1 MNVERWGWYSI
12 AVNVTLGAINLLVGT
27 LSNSL
32 PVAAEAV
39 HNLIDLLTAIAV
51 LIGLRLSS
59 RKTRE
64 FPYGLYKL
72 ENVIAVGLSISIFVT
87 AWEIA
92 RDALFSPAQEAT
104 VDGWMLASIL
114 VALIIPVVFSH
125 YELQAAEKANSP
137 ALRADAREYRAH
149 ILTTGVALASLVG
162 QRLGFAFDRAAAVVI
177 AAAIVKTGWDLLRDG
192 MKVLLDASLPPDAL
206 QAITE
211 ALESEPLVSQVRW
224 VTGRNA
230 GRFRF
235 VEAEVTLRTGDLT
248 RAETATRR
256 METAARES
264 VPYLDRI
271 VIHAEPVKRTQL
283 RIAAPLEDRGGELA
297 DHFGD
302 APFFGLATVS
312 LEDGIVTQQTVMAN
326 PHTREEKAKGI
337 RIAEWLVSQKVDQV
351 YAREKLTGKGPPYVL
366 GSAGVD
372 MLVTGAADFDELCE
386 TLPASMAQPQHRKE

>member
-72 ENVIAVGLSISIFVT
+72 ENVIAVGLAISIFVT

-92 RDALFSPAQEAT
+92 RDALFSPAQEAN

-114 VALIIPVVFSH
+114 IALIIPVVFSH

-162 QRLGFAFDRAAAVVI
+162 QRLGFAFDRAAALVI

-211 ALESEPLVSQVRW
+211 ALVSEPLVSQVRW

-235 VEAEVTLRTGDLT
+235 VEAEVTLRTGDLA
-248 RAETATRR
+248 RAEAATRR
-256 METAARES
+256 METSAREA

-271 VIHAEPVKRTQL
+271 VIHAEPVKRTRL
-283 RIAAPLEDRGGELA
+283 RIAAPLADRGG
-297 DHFGD
+297 HG
-302 APFFGLATVS
+302 V
-312 LEDGIVTQQTVMAN
+312 V
-326 PHTREEKAKGI
+326 
-337 RIAEWLVSQKVDQV
+337 
-351 YAREKLTGKGPPYVL
+351 
-366 GSAGVD
+366 GVD
-372 MLVTGAADFDELCE
+372 VLSG
-386 TLPASMAQPQHRKE
+386 

>member
-283 RIAAPLEDRGGELA
+283 RIAAPLEDRGGKLA

-386 TLPASMAQPQHRKE
+386 TVPASIAGPQDGKE